1 VSGGSCG
8 RFSAAVRGAVA
19 KDPFDSARKFFDLF
33 LSQGGLEAMGP
44 DPGDGDD
51 PAALRARLDR
61 LSGQLKGRAAPP
73 SVPEPKR
80 ETKPDNAG
88 SAMSLGLRAGSEFVS
103 AVIIGLGI
111 GWVLDRALGTNP
123 AFLIVFFM
131 LGVAAAVWNVIRLTS
146 PKAGSFDR
154 NSPLSRTDSA
164 DKDVRRSASG
174 AERDA
179 SLGGRGAAGV
189 ADDDEE

>member
-1 VSGGSCG
+1 VGS
-8 RFSAAVRGAVA
+8 
-19 KDPFDSARKFFDLF
+19 DPQDR
-33 LSQGGLEAMGP
+33 
-44 DPGDGDD
+44 DD

-61 LSGQLKGRAAPP
+61 LTGELKGRAAPP
-73 SVPEPKR
+73 PAPEPKAQP
-80 ETKPDNAG
+80 KPDNAG

-103 AVIIGLGI
+103 AVIVGSGI
-111 GWVLDRALGTNP
+111 GWALDRALGTNP

-146 PKAGSFDR
+146 PKGSSLNR
-154 NSPLSRTDSA
+154 NSPLSRTDSP

-189 ADDDEE
+189 ADDDDED

>member
-1 VSGGSCG
+1 MGS
-8 RFSAAVRGAVA
+8 
-19 KDPFDSARKFFDLF
+19 
-33 LSQGGLEAMGP
+33 
-44 DPGDGDD
+44 DPGDRDD

-61 LSGQLKGRAAPP
+61 LSSELKGRAAPSGLASRFGP
-73 SVPEPKR
+73 G
-80 ETKPDNAG
+80 AG

-103 AVIIGLGI
+103 AVIVGLGI

-146 PKAGSFDR
+146 PKRASLTR
-154 NSPLSRTDSA
+154 NSPLSRTDSP

-174 AERDA
+174 AGRDA
-179 SLGGRGAAGV
+179 SLGGRGAADE
-189 ADDDEE
+189 ADDDED

>member
-1 VSGGSCG
+1 MGS
-8 RFSAAVRGAVA
+8 
-19 KDPFDSARKFFDLF
+19 DPEDR
-33 LSQGGLEAMGP
+33 
-44 DPGDGDD
+44 DD

-61 LSGQLKGRAAPP
+61 LTGELKGRAPPPPAPERMAQP
-73 SVPEPKR
+73 
-80 ETKPDNAG
+80 KPDSAG

-103 AVIIGLGI
+103 AIIVGLGI
-111 GWVLDRALGTNP
+111 GWALDRALGTNP

-146 PKAGSFDR
+146 PKGASLNR
-154 NSPLSRTDSA
+154 NSPLSRTDSP

-189 ADDDEE
+189 ADDDED